1 MKKIWLWTDICS
13 EPCLFF
19 FIPLY
24 ERAERRMNMEFLKW
38 YLIIGVI
45 VNIICIIYN
54 VKKYGYKGNDAIKN
68 YNIFVKVMIYCGVFA
83 LEVICWLLLVIADIE
98 CIIKRMYYQNKND

>member
-1 MKKIWLWTDICS
+1 
-13 EPCLFF
+13 
-19 FIPLY
+19 
-24 ERAERRMNMEFLKW
+24 MEFLKW

-45 VNIICIIYN
+45 VNIICNIYY

-68 YNIFVKVMIYCGVFA
+68 YNIFAKVMIYCGVFA

-98 CIIKRMYYQNKND
+98 CIIKIKMIKNN